1 MIHNITYTPT
11 HRITCMYIAGFSVIA
26 SIYQVYKYISILKN
40 QLNLACAKHC
50 GVGVPLR
57 G

>member
-11 HRITCMYIAGFSVIA
+11 HRITCMYIAGSSVIA